1 MPLAVS
7 KQAERF
13 VSVQSGVV
21 DQRDRLW
28 VLDTGSIQFAR
39 TAYGGP
45 KLVGIDLARN
55 QVFQKI
61 LFPQDVV
68 TPESYL
74 NDVRFDLKRGSGFFA
89 YITESGQQ
97 SPNGIIVVD
106 LSSGKSCRRLGNQPS
121 VKPDPAFI
129 PTFEDRRCRRA
140 KYHPVTYSAQ
150 TFIS

>member
-1 MPLAVS
+1 M
-7 KQAERF
+7 
-13 VSVQSGVV
+13 
-21 DQRDRLW
+21 
-28 VLDTGSIQFAR
+28 LDTGSIQFAR

-74 NDVRFDLKRGSGFFA
+74 NDVRFDLKRGGGFFA

-106 LSSGKSCRRLGNQPS
+106 LSSGKSWRRLGNHPS
-121 VKPDPAFI
+121 VKSDPAFI
-129 PTFEDRRCRRA
+129 PTFEGQEVSTRKGSPGNSLCTNIHKLTSNA
-140 KYHPVTYSAQ
+140 AAC
-150 TFIS
+150 